1 MPVPMTA
8 QQLEEARQRWAA
20 EKERRA
26 KAASD
31 AIQGIGKVVTVI
43 ATRQHWMPL
52 N

>member
-26 KAASD
+26 KAARDGPLSGVKR
-31 AIQGIGKVVTVI
+31 IQTK
-43 ATRQHWMPL
+43 PL
-52 N
+52 SVL